1 MLKMRESCKCLDVE
15 GKDPLLKKERANVID
30 GARPELQCM
39 GQWVNL
45 ERGRAFEE
53 AWQQESDLVGNNV
66 STLLYSSFLDQFLKT
81 WLCISADQGLCLQ
94 PLEIQALI

>member
-53 AWQQESDLVGNNV
+53 AW
-66 STLLYSSFLDQFLKT
+66 
-81 WLCISADQGLCLQ
+81 
-94 PLEIQALI
+94 